1 MINRRNFFIFFYLM
15 QGQLKTTKS
24 TIETITPELNIKRK
38 GRRRRKKEKEK
49 KKKKEDDNK

>member
-1 MINRRNFFIFFYLM
+1 M